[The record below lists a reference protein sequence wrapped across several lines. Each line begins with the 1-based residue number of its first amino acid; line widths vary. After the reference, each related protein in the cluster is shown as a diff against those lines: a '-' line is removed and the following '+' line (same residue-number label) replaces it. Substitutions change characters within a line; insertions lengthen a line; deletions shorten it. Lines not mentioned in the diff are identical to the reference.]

1 MPNRTVEIRALT
13 PLLFRDGKPFN
24 QAANTETS
32 AKSLTMP
39 LPSTIA
45 GFVRTQIGTTNGSN
59 WSNHEFLKDLHA
71 KPVHAPLLLRNNQF
85 VLPAP
90 RDAVVYENEDGKLE
104 IMRLKPRI
112 LKEGEG
118 CDLPDDLRPLE
129 ITQDVKPQPGYN
141 FWSQDALEQ
150 WLINETPKDLE
161 KITGLPTELRTHVSV
176 NPETLTTNDGQLFGV
191 TYSSFESRVEEKF
204 YEWSLRARVN
214 IPDANMPSSLGH
226 LGGERRPAVLTVLDD
241 SKTEKN
247 WFTCPTTL
255 REKFANQKCIRM
267 ILMTPAIFK
276 HGWKPAWLDSNSSN
290 PPQALGKVK
299 LKLISAAVGRREPV
313 SGWNLRS
320 DTPRAVRW
328 MVPAGSVYFF
338 EVLDGNLNDLLEAWL
353 KPVSDNE
360 QDRKDG
366 YGLAIWACGSE
377 T

>member
-1 MPNRTVEIRALT
+1 M
-13 PLLFRDGKPFN
+13 
-24 QAANTETS
+24 
-32 AKSLTMP
+32 
-39 LPSTIA
+39 
-45 GFVRTQIGTTNGSN
+45 
-59 WSNHEFLKDLHA
+59 
-71 KPVHAPLLLRNNQF
+71 
-85 VLPAP
+85 
-90 RDAVVYENEDGKLE
+90 
-104 IMRLKPRI
+104 
-112 LKEGEG
+112 
-118 CDLPDDLRPLE
+118 
-129 ITQDVKPQPGYN
+129 
-141 FWSQDALEQ
+141 
-150 WLINETPKDLE
+150 
-161 KITGLPTELRTHVSV
+161 
-176 NPETLTTNDGQLFGV
+176 